1 MAALIKWVNLK
12 YGKILN
18 TNINLRR
25 KAEDGGL
32 VFMKPICLIKS
43 FSEQCRRP
51 KRGWHVKCAEVSR
64 SLLKYK

>member
-18 TNINLRR
+18 INLSR

-43 FSEQCRRP
+43 CSKQFRRP

-64 SLLKYK
+64 RLLKYK